1 MLIERA
7 AFERLGGFDPGF
19 FMFYE
24 DIDLC
29 LRANEAGY
37 PTIVEP
43 NWSVRHARRHSTDE
57 RFGRGTHLV
66 VRVGRAASM
75 PSTVHRFG
83 PTVPT

>member
-37 PTIVEP
+37 ADDRRTELVGP
-43 NWSVRHARRHSTDE
+43 AR
-57 RFGRGTHLV
+57 
-66 VRVGRAASM
+66 
-75 PSTVHRFG
+75 PSPQHG
-83 PTVPT
+83 